1 MAKINRIGNK
11 KKPTAPKVGF
21 HRKKKVQRWSYQV
34 NDEYAVKARK
44 AGFRAR
50 SIYKLLEIQER
61 FDLIKPDYSVMDIG
75 CAPGSFL
82 QAIRNI
88 VREKTIIWVDL
99 KECKPFSYPN
109 VSTLVCS
116 IFDYDE
122 LSKQVLEII
131 WDDQFDV
138 ITSDIAPNT
147 TGRFD
152 VDQYASVELNI
163 AICEFSDRFLKTGWN
178 MILKVFKWEDFN
190 DLAMQVRKRFDSMK
204 TYKPMACRDSSH
216 EEYVICLWKKELRR
230 KK

>member
-1 MAKINRIGNK
+1 MAKRNRVQNRQS
-11 KKPTAPKVGF
+11 KPMKVGF
-21 HRKKKVQRWSYQV
+21 HRKKKTQQGKFIA
-34 NDEYAVKARK
+34 NDEYAIKARK
-44 AGFRAR
+44 AGYRAR
-50 SIYKLLEIQER
+50 SVYKLLEMQER

-88 VREKTIIWVDL
+88 VREKTIIWVDI
-99 KECKPFSYPN
+99 KEVKPFSYPN
-109 VSTLVCS
+109 VSTIQCS
-116 IFDYDE
+116 IFEYDE

-131 WDDQFDV
+131 WDDTFDV

-163 AICEFSDRFLKTGWN
+163 AICEFSDRFLKKWWN

-190 DLAMQVRKRFDSMK
+190 DLAQQVKKRFKKM
-204 TYKPMACRDSSH
+204 TTFKPMACRDSSH
-216 EEYVICLWKKELRR
+216 EEYIICYDKIN
-230 KK
+230 

>member
-1 MAKINRIGNK
+1 MAKRNRIVNK
-11 KKPTAPKVGF
+11 QKTGPKTGF
-21 HRKKKVQRWSYQV
+21 HRKKKVQRWQYV
-34 NDEYAVKARK
+34 INDPYAEKARK

-50 SIYKLLEIQER
+50 SIYKLLEMQER
-61 FDLIKPDYSVMDIG
+61 FELIKPDYSVMDIW

-99 KECKPFSYPN
+99 KEVKPFSYPN
-109 VSTLVCS
+109 VSTIVCD
-116 IFDYDE
+116 IFDYE
-122 LSKQVLEII
+122 KLSKEVIDII
-131 WDDQFDV
+131 GDDHFDL

-163 AICEFSDRFLKTGWN
+163 EICKFSDWFLKDWGN

-190 DLAMQVRKRFDSMK
+190 DLAQQVKKRFNNMT
-204 TYKPMACRDSSH
+204 TYKPLACRDSSH
-216 EEYVICLWKKELRR
+216 EEYIICWDKKPASAN
-230 KK
+230 

>member
-1 MAKINRIGNK
+1 MAKKNRVKNK
-11 KKPTAPKVGF
+11 KISWPKTWF
-21 HRKKKVQRWSYQV
+21 HRKKKVQRGSYQV
-34 NDEYAVKARK
+34 NDEYTIKARK

-61 FDLIKPDYSVMDIG
+61 FDLIRPEYSVIDIG
-75 CAPGSFL
+75 CAPGSFI

-99 KECKPFSYPN
+99 KECKPFVYPN

-116 IFDYDE
+116 IFDYDK
-122 LSKQVLEII
+122 LSKQVIEII

-147 TGRFD
+147 TWRFD

-163 AICEFSDRFLKTGWN
+163 AICEFSDRFLKKWWN

-190 DLAMQVRKRFDSMK
+190 DLAMQVKKRFESMK
-204 TYKPMACRDSSH
+204 TYKPLACRDSSH
-216 EEYVICLWKKELRR
+216 EEYVICLWKK
-230 KK
+230 

>member
-1 MAKINRIGNK
+1 MAKKNRIQNK
-11 KKPTAPKVGF
+11 KTSWPKTWF

-34 NDEYAVKARK
+34 NDEYTVKARK

-61 FDLIKPDYSVMDIG
+61 FDLIRPEYSVIDIG
-75 CAPGSFL
+75 CAPGSFI

-99 KECKPFSYPN
+99 KECKPFPYPN

-116 IFDYDE
+116 IFDYDK
-122 LSKQVLEII
+122 LSKQVIDII

-163 AICEFSDRFLKTGWN
+163 AICEFSDRFLKKWWN

-190 DLAMQVRKRFDSMK
+190 DLAMQVKKRFNSMK
-204 TYKPMACRDSSH
+204 TYKPLACRDSSH
-216 EEYVICLWKKELRR
+216 EEYVICLWKK
-230 KK
+230 

>member
-1 MAKINRIGNK
+1 MAKKNRIQNK
-11 KKPTAPKVGF
+11 KKSTAPKTWF

-34 NDEYAVKARK
+34 NDEYTVKARK

-61 FDLIKPDYSVMDIG
+61 FDLIRPEYSVMDIW
-75 CAPGSFL
+75 CAPWSFL

-109 VSTLVCS
+109 VTTLVCS

-122 LSKQVLEII
+122 LSKKVIDII
-131 WDDQFDV
+131 WDDRFDV

-163 AICEFSDRFLKTGWN
+163 AICEFSDRFLKTWWN

-204 TYKPMACRDSSH
+204 TYKPLACRDSSH
-216 EEYVICLWKKELRR
+216 EEYVICLWKKEL